1 MLLDDAEILLHYLF
15 FFFEKFSFHF
25 FCVRNSE
32 LFLIVTSIRFGKQ
45 FGCDWLLGLTQ
56 ARLGVSH
63 GQLKPGHSSAHP
75 PLYGCYVKLRLAYE
89 TCVWFIG

>member
-1 MLLDDAEILLHYLF
+1 M
-15 FFFEKFSFHF
+15 
-25 FCVRNSE
+25 
-32 LFLIVTSIRFGKQ
+32 SIRYGKQ
-45 FGCDWLLGLTQ
+45 FDCDWLLGFDCDWLLGLTQ

-89 TCVWFIG
+89 TCVWLTGLDKIVLYWV